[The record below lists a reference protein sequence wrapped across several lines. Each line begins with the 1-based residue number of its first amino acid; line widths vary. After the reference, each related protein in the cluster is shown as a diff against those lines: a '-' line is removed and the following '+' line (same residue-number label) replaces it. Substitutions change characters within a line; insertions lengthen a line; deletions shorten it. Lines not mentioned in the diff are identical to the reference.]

1 MTFLTLLCALALS
14 GIAAYY
20 SVIGLAAIFTGAF
33 WPIVF
38 MGSVLEAS
46 KLVTT
51 SWLYRNWKNC
61 PFLLKSYLTFAVV
74 ILMVITSMGIFG
86 FLSKAHIDSTMDA
99 GANTIEVKTLVQ
111 QEKIVKERL
120 DYLLARAKDPST
132 ASNRLDRQIQDTQK
146 ELADINKKKL
156 PLLKESN
163 KLTAEVGPIKY
174 VGDMIYG
181 TEDENGLDKAVRLV
195 IMLIMVVFDPL
206 AVLLLIAANMSMKQK
221 SGTPIVNHGEI
232 VGLTPSDIPVFT
244 DTINKLWTKK
254 ADEPKETDAFKN
266 HKAIWKKKEYGIPS
280 TDTDENPPLQEPQV
294 EESVPLENPTE
305 PQTVEIDKENIAAI
319 EERTLPVPQQIL
331 LDEATGETIPPIS
344 AGPVVIHHA
353 PGVYEEHHD
362 LTEEPPQKITKYD
375 YDAEYAFREKGK

>member
-20 SVIGLAAIFTGAF
+20 SIIGLAAIFTGAF

-61 PFLLKSYLTFAVV
+61 PLLLKSYLTFAVL

-99 GANTIEVKTLVQ
+99 GMNSVEVKTLVQ
-111 QEKIVKERL
+111 QEKIAKERL

-132 ASNRLDRQIQDTQK
+132 ASNRLDNQIQSTQK
-146 ELADINKKKL
+146 ELVEINKKKL

-163 KLTAEVGPIKY
+163 KLVAEVGPIKY

-181 TEDENGLDKAVRLV
+181 TDDENAIDKAVRLV

-206 AVLLLIAANMSMKQK
+206 AVLLLVAANISMKKPEETQ
-221 SGTPIVNHGEI
+221 
-232 VGLTPSDIPVFT
+232 PV
-244 DTINKLWTKK
+244 KK
-254 ADEPKETDAFKN
+254 TWNEFF
-266 HKAIWKKKEYGIPS
+266 KKEPVP
-280 TDTDENPPLQEPQV
+280 DDMV
-294 EESVPLENPTE
+294 E
-305 PQTVEIDKENIAAI
+305 VEKENITTV
-319 EERTLPVPQQIL
+319 EENIPAEEEELIVI
-331 LDEATGETIPPIS
+331 DDASGESIPPIS
-344 AGPVVIHHA
+344 KKRGFPNRKS
-353 PGVYEEHHD
+353 
-362 LTEEPPQKITKYD
+362 KIDSMYVD
-375 YDAEYAFREKGK
+375 DSELAFRKKEK